1 MRSLNAFIL
10 PTAFLVSLHGLA
22 SGQIV
27 REVTD
32 ADLQRAAR
40 SQPVITDKDLERAAR
55 VNRAPTDAEV
65 NAAQFSTPNVDA
77 LPTPKGMKDVDLAEI
92 AKGFDQ
98 LGKTGKPPSS
108 FNDKRAVLVF
118 VSFSMPE
125 KTLQRLAS
133 QAARTDAI
141 ILIRGFDSGSLK
153 KTLARIKRMIGNN
166 KVSVQIDPQAFDRF
180 SIARAPTF
188 VLVKPG
194 ALPVPCAAGTCVPPA
209 NFVSASGD
217 VSVDYALE
225 FFQRSSPSFAKDAG
239 ELLAKYRRTQ

>member
-1 MRSLNAFIL
+1 MRHLTSLIAT
-10 PTAFLVSLHGLA
+10 TAIFCLCHDIA
-22 SGQIV
+22 SGQVV
-27 REVTD
+27 REVTE
-32 ADLQRAAR
+32 ADLQRAAK
-40 SQPVITDKDLERAAR
+40 SQPVITDKDLERATR

-65 NAAQFSTPNVDA
+65 KAAQFSTPNVDG
-77 LPTPKGMKDVDLAEI
+77 LPTPKGAKDVDLAEI

-133 QAARTDAI
+133 QAARTDAV
-141 ILIRGFDSGSLK
+141 ILVRGFDGGSLK
-153 KTLARIKRMIGNN
+153 KTVGRIKTMIGNN
-166 KVSVQIDPQAFDRF
+166 KVSVQVDPQAFDRF
-180 SIARAPTF
+180 SITRAPTF

-194 ALPVPCAAGTCVPPA
+194 ALPVPCAAGTCLPPA

-217 VSVDYALE
+217 VSIDYALE
-225 FFQRSSPSFAKDAG
+225 FFQRSSPTFAKDAA
-239 ELLAKYRRTQ
+239 ELLAKFRRSK